1 MMRNSNLLRYHRQ
14 RPLFKNERERLW
26 EQLPEREQRRCLE
39 LLVQLLRK
47 VVQRE
52 EMERSQHERED

>member
-1 MMRNSNLLRYHRQ
+1 MHHSNLLRYHRQ
-14 RPLFKNERERLW
+14 RLLFESERERLW
-26 EQLPEREQRRCLE
+26 ERLPEPEQRRCLE

-52 EMERSQHERED
+52 EKERSQHERQD

>member
-1 MMRNSNLLRYHRQ
+1 MRNSNLLRYHRQ
-14 RPLFKNERERLW
+14 RLLFESERLW
-26 EQLPEREQRRCLE
+26 ERLPEQERRRCLE

-52 EMERSQHERED
+52 EMERSQHERQD